1 MELTDNHPAK
11 SAQVTQTQRLA
22 GVLEQ
27 TRDMLDHARGGDWDQ
42 VAELE
47 RGRRDDLQRCF
58 TEPVSQEQG
67 ELVAEAL
74 AVILHLNEELMA
86 LLGDARDA
94 VLASGVQQSRTRA
107 AVGTYQD
114 VQHSPT

>member
-1 MELTDNHPAK
+1 MELTD
-11 SAQVTQTQRLA
+11 SRDGRSERVTQTQQLA
-22 GVLEQ
+22 AVLEQ
-27 TRDMLDHARGGDWDQ
+27 TRDMVALARDGEWDR

-47 RGRRDDLQRCF
+47 RGRRDGLQQCF
-58 TEPVSQEQG
+58 ADPVSEEQG

-86 LLGDARDA
+86 LLGDARDS
-94 VLASGVQQSRTRA
+94 VLASGIQQSRTRA

-114 VQHSPT
+114 VQHSST